1 MSRKLVFAELDGMVG
16 PAMKVDKSSKE
27 WTWQSALNRVLIS
40 VLGDALYHFHGDA
53 AAMGCSSPVFI
64 ILLIN

>member
-1 MSRKLVFAELDGMVG
+1 
-16 PAMKVDKSSKE
+16 MKVDKSSKE

-53 AAMGCSSPVFI
+53 DAMGCSSPEFI